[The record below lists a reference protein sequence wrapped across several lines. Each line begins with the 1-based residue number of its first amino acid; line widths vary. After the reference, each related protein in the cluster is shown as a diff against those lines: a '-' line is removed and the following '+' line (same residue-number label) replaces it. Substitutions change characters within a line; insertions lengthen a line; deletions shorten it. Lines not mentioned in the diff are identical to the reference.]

1 MMKTRNIFIGTIA
14 LLSAILLSSFIQ
26 GGQYDLRGV
35 FRKSPEARA
44 QMVTTV
50 MKNKLDMD
58 DKQADKA
65 FQVNLKYAKL
75 GQPYLKVEAEP
86 MENTAELLALNQKR
100 SAELKTILTPEQ
112 IQQVET
118 IRKEWIDRME
128 TILAHLK
135 ENDF

>member
-1 MMKTRNIFIGTIA
+1 MKTKNIFIGTAA
-14 LLSAILLSSFIQ
+14 LLVILTLSSFAQ
-26 GGQYDLRGV
+26 SRQACLRDI

-75 GQPYLKVEAEP
+75 GQPYLKVEGVP

-112 IQQVET
+112 IQKVES
-118 IRKEWIDRME
+118 IRKEWINRME
-128 TILAHLK
+128 IILDHLK
-135 ENDF
+135 ENNF